1 MISLITILKSVFD
14 LVLFFVKWTI
24 PYNVRASS
32 IKAREREINVQ
43 PNFGKRQRKR
53 ERKRERVREKERE
66 CERERE
72 IERDRE
78 R

>member
-1 MISLITILKSVFD
+1 
-14 LVLFFVKWTI
+14 VKWTI

-53 ERKRERVREKERE
+53 ERKRERELERKRESVR
-66 CERERE
+66 ERER
-72 IERDRE
+72 
-78 R
+78 